1 MTNSRITDPEVL
13 ELRFPVLLQEF
24 SIRKDSGG
32 AGRNQGRD
40 GVVRS
45 IQFQEPMTAGILS
58 SHRSLPPFGIN
69 SGMPGNTGTNRVSRS
84 DGRVEML
91 PGCAE
96 IEVCVDDIIQIET
109 PGGGGFGRGE
119 E

>member
-1 MTNSRITDPEVL
+1 M
-13 ELRFPVLLQEF
+13 
-24 SIRKDSGG
+24 
-32 AGRNQGRD
+32 
-40 GVVRS
+40 
-45 IQFQEPMTAGILS
+45 EPMTAGILS

-69 SGMPGNTGTNRVSRS
+69 GGMPGKTGVNTVIRS
-84 DGRVEML
+84 NGWVEML

-96 IEVCVDDIIQIET
+96 IDVRVDDVIQIET